1 MKKYLVPVVGLLFA
15 AGCVSSGDNNR
26 KPGSKDAVV
35 VVESTGKRLFTG
47 NCVQCHALKQDRT
60 GPALAG
66 VKARWGAD
74 TAKLIAFVHN
84 SQQVIAADGPDS
96 YSGKLFDKWYK
107 TSMPSFSGLSDDD
120 IRQILDYVD
129 KGED

>member
-1 MKKYLVPVVGLLFA
+1 MKKVLLPA
-15 AGCVSSGDNNR
+15 VALLIMAGCSNEGSSN
-26 KPGSKDAVV
+26 KPGPKDAVV

-47 NCVQCHALKQDRT
+47 NCVQCHALQQDRT
-60 GPALAG
+60 GPALVG

-84 SQQVIAADGPDS
+84 SQKVIAADGPDS

-107 TSMPSFSGLSDDD
+107 TSMPSFTGLSDDD
-120 IRQILDYVD
+120 IRQIIDYVD
-129 KGED
+129 KGQD

>member
-1 MKKYLVPVVGLLFA
+1 MKKFLLPVLAALMF
-15 AGCVSSGDNNR
+15 AGCVGSNENS
-26 KPGSKDAVV
+26 KPGPKDAVV

-47 NCVQCHALKQDRT
+47 NCLQCHALKQDRT

-66 VKARWGAD
+66 VKARWGTD
-74 TAKLIAFVHN
+74 SAKLIAFVRN
-84 SQQVIAADGPDS
+84 SQQVIAADGANS
-96 YSGKLFDKWYK
+96 YAAKLYEKWYK
-107 TSMPSFSGLSDDD
+107 TAMPSFTSLSDDD